1 MSSTGDLFE
10 MIDRSG
16 AEFLEKIDDQK
27 LGNANSL
34 LSSYIYEKMDK
45 YDITPRDI
53 VTKTNI
59 SQSHVYQIISGKR
72 GAGRDKL
79 IELALALGLDLNET
93 QLLLTLGQSGTLYP
107 KVRRDAAIICCI
119 KEHMDLYETNECLK
133 KINENEL

>member
-16 AEFLEKIDDQK
+16 AEFLEKIDDLK

-79 IELALALGLDLNET
+79 IELALALGLNLDET

>member
-16 AEFLEKIDDQK
+16 AEFLEKIDDLK
-27 LGNANSL
+27 LGNTNSL

-79 IELALALGLDLNET
+79 IELALALGLDLDET

>member
-1 MSSTGDLFE
+1 MSGTGDLFE

-16 AEFLEKIDDQK
+16 AGFLEKIDDQK

-79 IELALALGLDLNET
+79 IELALALGLDLDET